1 MVTQKSAT
9 STGLTAVAEEN
20 NVSLNM
26 DHSGL
31 VKYESST
38 QDEYN
43 VVREKLKGL
52 VANAKREV
60 SRRFAENST

>member
-20 NVSLNM
+20 NISLNM

-43 VVREKLKGL
+43 IVKEKLKGL
-52 VANAKREV
+52 VSNAKREV